1 MSTRKNE
8 YIFNYLLLR
17 LQELPMHTQ
26 HYFSKKLIDRFN
38 AAAWRDKETG
48 HIFLMPREVK
58 RAGEQGEPDKGT
70 LVILELDNAGNIVH
84 EMVVW
89 EPADDN
95 LHLEDPRA
103 LVLNDGKVIVGLTA
117 VIKEDGEYVPYP
129 AIIELD
135 AARWK
140 KTLPK
145 PRIFR
150 EIGSGKNL
158 TPINANTFFFRKE
171 GSDNSHKL
179 YVLNWDGQNL
189 SPAGEMQFS
198 IDIPWAKWRIGTT
211 MPPIWVN
218 ENEALMLIHG
228 IKIENGK
235 YVYSLGR
242 SRLKKQNNQYHIEVD
257 HNPILTPD
265 NFVTDGKATIGELHP
280 ELRRVVYSCGGIV
293 KRKDDQDI
301 LSLFTNVGDKQTV
314 EVPFHLSHL
323 KQGWW

>member
-1 MSTRKNE
+1 
-8 YIFNYLLLR
+8 
-17 LQELPMHTQ
+17 MHTQ

-58 RAGEQGEPDKGT
+58 RAGDHGQPDKGM
-70 LVILELDNAGNIVH
+70 LVILELNTQGEVIH

-89 EPADDN
+89 KPENDD

-103 LVLNDGKVIVGLTA
+103 IVLENGKVLIGLTA
-117 VIKEDGEYVPYP
+117 VIKENGEYYPYP
-129 AIIELD
+129 AVIELD
-135 AARWK
+135 TANWK
-140 KTLPK
+140 KALPTPQICK
-145 PRIFR
+145 
-150 EIGSGKNL
+150 EIGVGKNL
-158 TPINANTFFFRKE
+158 TPINQDTFFFRKE
-171 GSDNSHKL
+171 GSANSHKL
-179 YVLNWDGQNL
+179 HVLNWDGHDL
-189 SPAGEMQFS
+189 TPAGEMQLS
-198 IDIPWAKWRIGTT
+198 ADIPWAPWRIGTT

-242 SRLKKQNNQYHIEVD
+242 SRLKKNDDTYNIEVD

-265 NFVTDGKATIGELHP
+265 NFVTDGKSLIGELHP
-280 ELRRVVYSCGGIV
+280 ELRRVVYSCGGII
-293 KRKDDQDI
+293 KRQDDQDI

-314 EVPFHLSHL
+314 EIPFHLSHL